1 MKTIKKHPLLFILSL
16 VILLAITFF
25 IAINTGTIKV
35 SFIQLL
41 KGLFIE
47 YNKDVASIYQ
57 IRFPRVIVTMLVG
70 CGLALAGLLFQV
82 VLKNP
87 LADPGIIGISAGAQ
101 LVSLLV
107 GIFLPDLYTV
117 KPLLT
122 CFGGLLTFALIYSLS
137 WKSGLKTTRI
147 VLVGVAIHY
156 TITAMISFIESM
168 SASISSAAG
177 SVILYTWNDVQ
188 LLMTYIL
195 PVLVILFFLTK
206 ACDLLGLEDRT
217 LLSLGIN
224 VDLYRFIISLLA
236 VILCSVSVAI
246 AGVLSFVGLIIPHLA
261 RLFVGDKHCYLLPTS
276 GLLGAIILLLADTI
290 GRVIIAPYEI
300 TPAIL
305 MALIGGPLFIVLL
318 KRSSMH
324 ES

>member
-1 MKTIKKHPLLFILSL
+1 MFILSL
-16 VILLAITFF
+16 VILLGISFF
-25 IAINTGTIKV
+25 IAINTGTIKI

-70 CGLALAGLLFQV
+70 CALALAGLLFQV

-107 GIFLPDLYTV
+107 GIFLPDLYTI

-122 CFGGLLTFALIYSLS
+122 CLGGLITFILIYSLS

-147 VLVGVAIHY
+147 ILVGVAIHY
-156 TITAMISFIESM
+156 TITAIISFIESI
-168 SASISSAAG
+168 SSSISSSIG

-188 LLMTYIL
+188 LLMVYIL
-195 PVLVILFFLTK
+195 PILIILCFLTK

-224 VDLYRFIISLLA
+224 VNFYRFILSLLA
-236 VILCSVSVAI
+236 VLLCSIAVSI
-246 AGVLSFVGLIIPHLA
+246 SGILSFVGLLIPHLS
-261 RLFVGDKHCYLLPTS
+261 RLFVGNKHC
-276 GLLGAIILLLADTI
+276 
-290 GRVIIAPYEI
+290 
-300 TPAIL
+300 
-305 MALIGGPLFIVLL
+305 
-318 KRSSMH
+318 
-324 ES
+324 

>member
-1 MKTIKKHPLLFILSL
+1 MKTIKKHSHLFIVSL
-16 VILLAITFF
+16 IILLGIAFF
-25 IAINTGTIKV
+25 VAINTGTIKV

-47 YNKDVASIYQ
+47 YNKDVASVYQ

-70 CGLALAGLLFQV
+70 CALALSGLLFQV

-101 LVSLLV
+101 LVSILV
-107 GIFLPDLYTV
+107 GIFLPGFYTV

-122 CFGGLLTFALIYSLS
+122 CLGGFLTFILIYSLS

-147 VLVGVAIHY
+147 ILVGVAIHY
-156 TITAMISFIESM
+156 TLTAIISFIESI
-168 SASISSAAG
+168 SSSISSSVG

-188 LLMTYIL
+188 LLMVYIL
-195 PVLVILFFLTK
+195 PILIILCFLTK

-224 VDLYRFIISLLA
+224 VNFYRFILSLLA
-236 VILCSVSVAI
+236 VLLCSISVSI
-246 AGVLSFVGLIIPHLA
+246 SGILSFVGLLISHLS
-261 RLFVGDKHCYLLPTS
+261 RLFVGNKHCYLIPAC
-276 GLLGAIILLLADTI
+276 GLLGALVLLIADTL
-290 GRVIIAPYEI
+290 GRVTIAPYEI

-305 MALIGGPLFIVLL
+305 MSIIGGPLFIILL

>member
-16 VILLAITFF
+16 FILLCISFF
-25 IAINTGTIKV
+25 IAINTGTIKI

-41 KGLFIE
+41 KGLFVE

-70 CGLALAGLLFQV
+70 CALA
-82 VLKNP
+82 

-107 GIFLPDLYTV
+107 GIFLPDLYTI

-122 CFGGLLTFALIYSLS
+122 CLGGLITFILIYSLS

-147 VLVGVAIHY
+147 ILVGVAIHY
-156 TITAMISFIESM
+156 TITAIISFIESI
-168 SASISSAAG
+168 SSSISSSVG

-188 LLMTYIL
+188 LLMVYIL
-195 PVLVILFFLTK
+195 PILVILSFLTK

-224 VDLYRFIISLLA
+224 VNLYRFIISLLA

-246 AGVLSFVGLIIPHLA
+246 AGVLSFVGLLVPHLA
-261 RLFVGDKHCYLLPTS
+261 RLFVGNKHSYLIPTS
-276 GLLGAIILLLADTI
+276 GLLGALVLLIADTL

-305 MALIGGPLFIVLL
+305 MAIIGGPLFIILL
-318 KRSSMH
+318 KRSSVH